1 MLNRRLVRI
10 KVFQTLYSFTQDEQA
25 NRNFYEKQLLKS
37 LAGIFDV
44 YYFVLAF
51 PSFLKHVASLELETE
66 QAKHF
71 PSDEE
76 IKLHQSIVQN
86 SFIGLLENNSTW
98 QERTK
103 KCPYKWENH
112 MDIIRN
118 LFIELKKD
126 EHFRSYA
133 LASEKKPADQRKII
147 QSLLNDL
154 ADKNELFNFQLEET
168 HLNWQDDKEV
178 VMNAVNKSLRQ
189 VKDTGSDFLYL
200 PDSETTEL
208 EEMAR
213 DLYGKVLLHD
223 TELNSLIEE
232 KTKNWDVERIAVT
245 DTILLKM
252 ALCEIL
258 YFPSIPVKV
267 TINEYLEIAKLY
279 STPNSK
285 NFING
290 ILDAIQKELKASNKV
305 VKEGRGLI
313 E

>member
-25 NRNFYEKQLLKS
+25 NRTFYEKQLLKS
-37 LAGIFDV
+37 LAGIFNV
-44 YYFVLAF
+44 YYFVLTF
-51 PSFLKHVASLELETE
+51 PSFLKHVAALELETE

-76 IKLHQSIVQN
+76 IKLHQSVVQN
-86 SFIGLLENNSTW
+86 SFIGLLENNITW
-98 QERTK
+98 QERIK
-103 KCPYKWENH
+103 KCPYKWENYF
-112 MDIIRN
+112 DIIRN

-126 EHFRSYA
+126 DHFRAYA

-147 QSLLNDL
+147 QYLLNEL

-189 VKDTGSDFLYL
+189 LKDAASNFLYI
-200 PDSETTEL
+200 PDSETAEL

-213 DLYGKVLLHD
+213 DLYSKVLLHD
-223 TELNSLIEE
+223 KELSTLIEE

-267 TINEYLEIAKLY
+267 TINEYLEIAKQY

>member
-25 NRNFYEKQLLKS
+25 NRTFYEKQLLKS
-37 LAGIFDV
+37 LSGIFDA

-51 PSFLKHVASLELETE
+51 PSCLKHVTGLELETE
-66 QAKHF
+66 LAKHF
-71 PSDEE
+71 PSQEE
-76 IKLHQSIVQN
+76 IKLHQSILN
-86 SFIGLLENNSTW
+86 NPFISLLEKNKTW
-98 QERTK
+98 QERNK
-103 KCPYKWENH
+103 KCPYKWENYI
-112 MDIIRN
+112 DIIRN
-118 LFIELKKD
+118 LLIEVKKD
-126 EHFRSYA
+126 DHFKTYA
-133 LASEKKPADQRKII
+133 KNSEKKPAEERKII
-147 QSLLNDL
+147 QYLLNEL

-168 HLNWQDDKEV
+168 HLNWQDDKGV
-178 VMNAVNKSLRQ
+178 VMNAVNKSLRL
-189 VKDTGSDFLYL
+189 VKDETSNFLCI
-200 PDSETTEL
+200 PDSETSEL

-213 DLYGKVLLHD
+213 DLYNKVLRHEK
-223 TELNSLIEE
+223 ELSSLIEE

-252 ALCEIL
+252 AICEIL
-258 YFPSIPVKV
+258 YFPSIPIKV

-290 ILDAIQKELKASNKV
+290 ILDAIQKELKATNKV